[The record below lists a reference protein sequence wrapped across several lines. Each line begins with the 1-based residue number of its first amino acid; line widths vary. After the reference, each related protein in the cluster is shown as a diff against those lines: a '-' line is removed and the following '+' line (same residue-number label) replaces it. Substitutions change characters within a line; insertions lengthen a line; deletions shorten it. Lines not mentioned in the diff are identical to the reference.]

1 MIAIADSTPL
11 NYLVLIGGVDI
22 LPELYGRILIPL
34 AVWKE
39 FQRPETPAAVR
50 AWVTHPPPWLEV
62 RSVEKNPHPVFQS
75 LGAGE
80 REAVALAEELR
91 ADRLIMDDRA
101 GRRVAM
107 QRNLTVIGTLG
118 VLVEAAERSL
128 IDLSEAVARLQETS
142 FLRVTRSSECV
153 ASTIREETL
162 GRLT

>member
-101 GRRVAM
+101 GRRVACSG
-107 QRNLTVIGTLG
+107 I
-118 VLVEAAERSL
+118 
-128 IDLSEAVARLQETS
+128 
-142 FLRVTRSSECV
+142 
-153 ASTIREETL
+153 
-162 GRLT
+162 